1 MGILYILAAIS
12 FIVLFFINVVW
23 LATNLYFT
31 IIGEIESLVQG
42 TNPIENIYYSLY
54 LKWILL
60 IDGLWL
66 SIALFF
72 MVKRKNFKTDP
83 KLHYLNY
90 KPILDPKICIIL
102 PAYNEAVAIEA
113 VVKNF
118 QKNKSVKHVIVIDNH
133 SSDGTDDIAEKCGAK
148 VIRKDKNMGFG
159 HSYAL
164 GLKEGLKTDAN
175 IIVTSEADNSFNS
188 YDIPKMLSYLDNC
201 DMAIGTRQNQVLTE
215 KGNQNSLLHVW
226 GNFFLAKL
234 IQIKYF
240 SLLHT
245 GVVNLTDVGCNF
257 RLFRIEA
264 LKKIV
269 DELTYPDTNKVKAG
283 IGVAIHLTMIGIQKD
298 LRIIELPVTFN
309 KRSGKSK
316 IGSNRRIRAI
326 KIGLIF
332 LWLIIKN

>member
-1 MGILYILAAIS
+1 MGILYILAAIT
-12 FIVLFFINVVW
+12 FIILLFINVGW
-23 LATNLYFT
+23 LTSNLYLT
-31 IIGEIESLVQG
+31 IIGEIESFVEG
-42 TNPIENIYYSLY
+42 TNPIENIYYSSY

-60 IDGLWL
+60 IDVLWL
-66 SIALFF
+66 LTALFF
-72 MVKRKNFKTDP
+72 MIQRKNYKTDA
-83 KLHYLNY
+83 KLHYLNH
-90 KPILDPKICIIL
+90 KPILNPKICVVL
-102 PAYNEAVAIEA
+102 PAYNEAEAIAE
-113 VVKNF
+113 VVRNF
-118 QKNKSVKHVIVIDNH
+118 QKNKFVKYVIVIDNH
-133 SSDGTDDIAEKCGAK
+133 SSDGTADIAEKCGSR
-148 VIRKDKNMGFG
+148 VIRNDKNMGFG
-159 HSYAL
+159 YSYAL
-164 GLKEGLKTDAN
+164 GLKESLKTDAN
-175 IIVTSEADNSFNS
+175 IIVTAEADNSFNS
-188 YDIPKMLSYLDNC
+188 YDIPKMLPYLDNC
-201 DMAIGTRQNQVLTE
+201 DMAVGTRQNQVLTE

-257 RLFRIEA
+257 RLFRTEA

-269 DELTYPDTNKVKAG
+269 NELTYPSTDKVKAG

-309 KRSGKSK
+309 KRAGKSK

-332 LWLIIKN
+332 LWLILKT

>member
-1 MGILYILAAIS
+1 MGILYILAAIT
-12 FIVLFFINVVW
+12 FIILLFINVGW
-23 LATNLYFT
+23 LTSNLYLT
-31 IIGEIESLVQG
+31 IIGEIESFVKG
-42 TNPIENIYYSLY
+42 TNPIENIYYSSY

-60 IDGLWL
+60 IDVLWL
-66 SIALFF
+66 LTALFF
-72 MVKRKNFKTDP
+72 MIQRKNYKTDA
-83 KLHYLNY
+83 KLHYLNH
-90 KPILDPKICIIL
+90 KPILNPKICVVL
-102 PAYNEAVAIEA
+102 PAYNEAEAIAE
-113 VVKNF
+113 VVRNF
-118 QKNKSVKHVIVIDNH
+118 QKSKFVKYVIVIDNH
-133 SSDGTDDIAEKCGAK
+133 SSDGTADIAEKCGSR
-148 VIRKDKNMGFG
+148 VIRNDKNMGFG
-159 HSYAL
+159 YSYAL
-164 GLKEGLKTDAN
+164 GLKESLKTDAN
-175 IIVTSEADNSFNS
+175 IIVTAEADNSFNS
-188 YDIPKMLSYLDNC
+188 YDIPKMLPYLDNC
-201 DMAIGTRQNQVLTE
+201 DMAVGTRQNQVLTE

-257 RLFRIEA
+257 RLFRAEA

-269 DELTYPDTNKVKAG
+269 NELTYPSTDKVKAG

-309 KRSGKSK
+309 KRAGKSK

-332 LWLIIKN
+332 LWLILKT

>member
-1 MGILYILAAIS
+1 MGILYILAAIT
-12 FIVLFFINVVW
+12 FIILLFINVGW
-23 LATNLYFT
+23 LTSNLYLT
-31 IIGEIESLVQG
+31 IIGEIESFVEG
-42 TNPIENIYYSLY
+42 TNPIENIYYSSY

-60 IDGLWL
+60 IDVLWL
-66 SIALFF
+66 LTALFF
-72 MVKRKNFKTDP
+72 MIQRKNYKTDAR
-83 KLHYLNY
+83 LHYLNH
-90 KPILDPKICIIL
+90 KPILNPKICVVL
-102 PAYNEAVAIEA
+102 PAYNEAEAIAE
-113 VVKNF
+113 VVRNF
-118 QKNKSVKHVIVIDNH
+118 QKNKFVKYVIVIDNH
-133 SSDGTDDIAEKCGAK
+133 SSDGTADIAEKCGSR
-148 VIRKDKNMGFG
+148 VIRNDKNMGFG
-159 HSYAL
+159 YSYAL
-164 GLKEGLKTDAN
+164 GLKESLKTDAN
-175 IIVTSEADNSFNS
+175 IIVTAEADNSFNS
-188 YDIPKMLSYLDNC
+188 YDIPKMLPYLDNC
-201 DMAIGTRQNQVLTE
+201 DMAVGTRQNQVLTE

-257 RLFRIEA
+257 RLFRAEA

-269 DELTYPDTNKVKAG
+269 NELTYPSTDKVKAG

-309 KRSGKSK
+309 KRAGKSK

-332 LWLIIKN
+332 LWLILKT

>member
-12 FIVLFFINVVW
+12 FTVLFFINIGW
-23 LATNLYFT
+23 LTSNLYLT
-31 IIGEIESLVQG
+31 IAGEIESFVKG
-42 TNPIENIYYSLY
+42 TNPLENIYYSSY
-54 LKWILL
+54 LKWIFL
-60 IDGLWL
+60 IDGIWL
-66 SIALFF
+66 LIAAFF
-72 MVKRKNFKTDP
+72 MMQRKSYKTDP

-90 KPILDPKICIIL
+90 KPILDPKICVVL
-102 PAYNEAVAIEA
+102 PAYNEANAIED
-113 VVKNF
+113 VVKKF
-118 QKNKSVKHVIVIDNH
+118 QKNKYVKYVIVIDNH
-133 SSDGTDDIAEKCGAK
+133 SSDGTNDIAEKCGAK
-148 VIRKDKNMGFG
+148 VIRNDKNMGFG
-159 HSYAL
+159 YSYAL
-164 GLKEGLKTDAN
+164 GLKESLKTDAN
-175 IIVTSEADNSFNS
+175 VILTAEADNSFNS
-188 YDIPKMLSYLDNC
+188 YDIPKMLPYLDNC
-201 DMAIGTRQNQVLTE
+201 DMAVGTRQNQVLTE

-269 DELTYPDTNKVKAG
+269 DELTYPDTDKVKAG

>member
-1 MGILYILAAIS
+1 MGILYILAAIT
-12 FIVLFFINVVW
+12 FIILLFINVGW
-23 LATNLYFT
+23 LTSNLYLT
-31 IIGEIESLVQG
+31 IIGEIESFVKG
-42 TNPIENIYYSLY
+42 TNPIENIYYSSY

-60 IDGLWL
+60 IDVLWL
-66 SIALFF
+66 LTALFF
-72 MVKRKNFKTDP
+72 MIQRKNYKTDAR
-83 KLHYLNY
+83 LHYLNH
-90 KPILDPKICIIL
+90 KPILNPKICVVL
-102 PAYNEAVAIEA
+102 PAYNEAKAIAE
-113 VVKNF
+113 VVRNF
-118 QKNKSVKHVIVIDNH
+118 QKNKFVKYVIVIDNH
-133 SSDGTDDIAEKCGAK
+133 SSDGTADIAEKCGSR
-148 VIRKDKNMGFG
+148 VIRNDKNMGFG
-159 HSYAL
+159 YSYAL
-164 GLKEGLKTDAN
+164 GLKESLKTDAN
-175 IIVTSEADNSFNS
+175 IIVTAEADNSFNS
-188 YDIPKMLSYLDNC
+188 YDIPKMLPYLDNC
-201 DMAIGTRQNQVLTE
+201 DMAVGTRQNQVLTE

-257 RLFRIEA
+257 RLFRAEA

-269 DELTYPDTNKVKAG
+269 NELTYPSTDKVKAG

-309 KRSGKSK
+309 KRAGKSK

-332 LWLIIKN
+332 LWLILKT

>member
-1 MGILYILAAIS
+1 LGILYILAAIT
-12 FIVLFFINVVW
+12 FIILFFINVGW
-23 LATNLYFT
+23 LTSNLYLT
-31 IIGEIESLVQG
+31 IIGEIESFVKG
-42 TNPIENIYYSLY
+42 TNPIENIYYSSY

-60 IDGLWL
+60 IDVLWL
-66 SIALFF
+66 FTALFF
-72 MVKRKNFKTDP
+72 MIQRKNYKTNA
-83 KLHYLNY
+83 KLHYLNH
-90 KPILDPKICIIL
+90 KPILNPKICVVL
-102 PAYNEAVAIEA
+102 PAYNEAKAIAE
-113 VVKNF
+113 VVRNF
-118 QKNKSVKHVIVIDNH
+118 QKNKFVKYVIVIDNH
-133 SSDGTDDIAEKCGAK
+133 SSDGTADIAEKCGSR
-148 VIRKDKNMGFG
+148 VIRNDKNMGFG
-159 HSYAL
+159 YSYAL
-164 GLKEGLKTDAN
+164 GLKESLKTDAN
-175 IIVTSEADNSFNS
+175 IIVTAEADNSFNS
-188 YDIPKMLSYLDNC
+188 YDIPKMLPYLDNC
-201 DMAIGTRQNQVLTE
+201 DMAVGTRQNQVLTE

-257 RLFRIEA
+257 RLFRAEA

-269 DELTYPDTNKVKAG
+269 NELTYPSTDKVKAG

-309 KRSGKSK
+309 KRAGKSK

-332 LWLIIKN
+332 LWLILKT